1 MQCGIYFKSEMKTTI
16 ALGRLSSNENHF
28 CDNNPGF
35 GNNRIEEPSVFSD
48 IKTKYGILAGRTENN
63 LVKEGV
69 LVLLQYV
76 VSNFKSIGHP
86 VEFSMFPVQAMADD
100 RFFKSL
106 PTKNGAWKVLRRG
119 GFFGPNASG
128 KSSFIKSIAFARDFI
143 VDGQKSGKG
152 IRIDQFKGDFEELKG
167 ISTFQ
172 FVFYLNEE
180 VYEYG
185 FSVDRY
191 QVHEEWFMQL
201 AKKGFIPLFTR
212 VTDNVGKT
220 EIDIESKFARR
231 DSKERELAELLKE
244 SIQENQRNQLF
255 LYKLHDNGIKKAEKI
270 VAWFQNLQIIFPESK
285 IRALPIR
292 MKADIELRAYIGD
305 MLRKMDT
312 GVFDISVASRE
323 IDFHDFAEK
332 LQVPQELIEDIEDI
346 RNGIVNFAGKYFIF
360 AENKKKRT
368 VLVQLKFTHKL
379 NEKPVQ
385 FDIDEES
392 DGTQR
397 LLDLLPMLFAMR
409 EDSHAI
415 YFVDEIDRSLHTKL
429 SQYLLNEF
437 MDCCENTYNQII
449 FTAHD
454 VNLININDFKQEE
467 IWFIEKNN
475 LGESRLRPFSDFN
488 LREGQDVLKA
498 YLSGRFG
505 AIPMI
510 RRDF

>member
-1 MQCGIYFKSEMKTTI
+1 MFLRYI
-16 ALGRLSSNENHF
+16 
-28 CDNNPGF
+28 
-35 GNNRIEEPSVFSD
+35 
-48 IKTKYGILAGRTENN
+48 
-63 LVKEGV
+63 
-69 LVLLQYV
+69 

-86 VEFSMFPVQAMADD
+86 IEFSMLPVQATMDE
-100 RFFKSL
+100 RFLKSI
-106 PTKNGAWKVLRRG
+106 PMKNGDWKVLCRG

-128 KSSFIKSIAFARDFI
+128 KSSFIASIAFARDFI
-143 VDGQKSGKG
+143 IDGQKSGQG
-152 IRIDQFKGDFEELKG
+152 IRIDQFRGDFEELRG

-172 FVFYLNEE
+172 FVFYLDKKI
-180 VYEYG
+180 YEYG
-185 FSVDRY
+185 FSLDRS
-191 QVHEEWFMQL
+191 QVHEEWLMRMT
-201 AKKGFIPLFTR
+201 KTGFAPLFTR
-212 VTDNVGKT
+212 VTDASGKT
-220 EIDIESKFARR
+220 EIDIESRFARK
-231 DSKERELAELLKE
+231 DSKERTLAEILKTT
-244 SIQENQRNQLF
+244 IQKNQKNQLF
-255 LYKLHDNGIKKAEKI
+255 LYKMYDNGIKKAEKI
-270 VAWFQNLQIIFPESK
+270 VGWFQRLQIIFPETK
-285 IRALPIR
+285 VKALPIR
-292 MKADIELRAYIGD
+292 MKADSELRTYIGD

-312 GVFDISVASRE
+312 GVFDISVASKV

-332 LQVPQELIEDIEDI
+332 LHVPLEIIDEIEKI

-360 AENKKKRT
+360 AENEKKRT
-368 VLVQLKFTHKL
+368 VLIQLKFAHKL
-379 NEKPVQ
+379 NGMSVQ

-409 EDSHAI
+409 ENSKEI

-437 MDCCENTYNQII
+437 INSCDNNYNQMI

-454 VNLININDFKQEE
+454 VNLINMNDFRQEE

-475 LGESRLRPFSDFN
+475 LGESYLRPLSDFN
-488 LREGQDVLKA
+488 LQDGQDALKA